1 MSDYPMLI
9 SNKLHS
15 FRNFT
20 LQTIKSM
27 TNLSNLFEWLKISNR
42 PKHLKAG
49 IIIFIIWIG
58 SVLLLTTMTILQ
70 AALTGAICVFV
81 AMCAVEYIQKSI
93 GGKWDW
99 LDILAGIL
107 LPIIVVLIIY
117 LYGVFK

>member
-1 MSDYPMLI
+1 
-9 SNKLHS
+9 
-15 FRNFT
+15 
-20 LQTIKSM
+20 M

-49 IIIFIIWIG
+49 IIIFIIWI
-58 SVLLLTTMTILQ
+58 SSILLLTTMTILQ
-70 AALTGAICVFV
+70 TALTGAICVFV

-99 LDILAGIL
+99 LDILAGIF
-107 LPIIVVLIIY
+107 LPVIAVLIIY

>member
-1 MSDYPMLI
+1 
-9 SNKLHS
+9 
-15 FRNFT
+15 
-20 LQTIKSM
+20 M
-27 TNLSNLFEWLKISNR
+27 TNLFNLFEWLKISNR
-42 PKHLKAG
+42 PKHFKAG

-58 SVLLLTTMTILQ
+58 SVFLLTTMTILQ

-99 LDILAGIL
+99 LDILAGVL

>member
-1 MSDYPMLI
+1 
-9 SNKLHS
+9 
-15 FRNFT
+15 
-20 LQTIKSM
+20 M

-70 AALTGAICVFV
+70 ATLTGAICVFV

-93 GGKWDW
+93 GGEWDW

>member
-1 MSDYPMLI
+1 MLI
-9 SNKLHS
+9 FNILDLFH
-15 FRNFT
+15 NFT
-20 LQTIKSM
+20 TQTIKSM

-117 LYGVFK
+117 LIWSF

>member
-1 MSDYPMLI
+1 
-9 SNKLHS
+9 
-15 FRNFT
+15 
-20 LQTIKSM
+20 M

-81 AMCAVEYIQKSI
+81 AMCAVEYIQKHWWEM
-93 GGKWDW
+93 G
-99 LDILAGIL
+99 LADILAGIL

>member
-1 MSDYPMLI
+1 
-9 SNKLHS
+9 
-15 FRNFT
+15 
-20 LQTIKSM
+20 M

-70 AALTGAICVFV
+70 AALTGTICVFV

-117 LYGVFK
+117 LYGVFKLLLSAKTF

>member
-1 MSDYPMLI
+1 M
-9 SNKLHS
+9 
-15 FRNFT
+15 
-20 LQTIKSM
+20 KSM

-42 PKHLKAG
+42 PKHLKVG

-81 AMCAVEYIQKSI
+81 SMCAVEYIQKSI
-93 GGKWDW
+93 GGEWDW
-99 LDILAGIL
+99 LDILAGVL
-107 LPIIVVLIIY
+107 LPVIAVLIIF

>member
-1 MSDYPMLI
+1 
-9 SNKLHS
+9 
-15 FRNFT
+15 
-20 LQTIKSM
+20 M

-70 AALTGAICVFV
+70 ATLTGTICVFV

-93 GGKWDW
+93 GGEWDW
-99 LDILAGIL
+99 LDILAGVL

-117 LYGVFK
+117 LIWSF

>member
-1 MSDYPMLI
+1 
-9 SNKLHS
+9 
-15 FRNFT
+15 
-20 LQTIKSM
+20 M

-81 AMCAVEYIQKSI
+81 AMCAVEYNSKKHWWEM
-93 GGKWDW
+93 G
-99 LDILAGIL
+99 LAGHFGRNTPSYNCSFDY
-107 LPIIVVLIIY
+107 LPIWS
-117 LYGVFK
+117 F

>member
-1 MSDYPMLI
+1 
-9 SNKLHS
+9 
-15 FRNFT
+15 
-20 LQTIKSM
+20 M

-70 AALTGAICVFV
+70 ATLTGTICVFV